1 MAHITSDIFERL
13 ESGDKQTVEDVKQ
26 TLREHFG
33 RGKDGYNQLKWEN
46 YKSVN
51 TVTRFNSFDYTFS
64 NKFKCISKQ
73 N

>member
-33 RGKDGYNQLKWEN
+33 RGKDQYQITALTSHCLLSICFG
-46 YKSVN
+46 
-51 TVTRFNSFDYTFS
+51 
-64 NKFKCISKQ
+64 
-73 N
+73 